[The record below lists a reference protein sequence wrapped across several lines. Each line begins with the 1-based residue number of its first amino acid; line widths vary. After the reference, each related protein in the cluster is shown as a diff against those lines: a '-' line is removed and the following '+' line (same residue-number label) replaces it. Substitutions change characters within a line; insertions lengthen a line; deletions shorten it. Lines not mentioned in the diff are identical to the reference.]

1 MPISRLDFDF
11 LIRLRRENCAYV
23 CWIFF
28 FGEGFDEIIV
38 ILTRSDLVET
48 FDQIMGLTLRYV
60 KGSIVSKARIFWMD
74 GVLWRIACSMN
85 YSNYSIIIK

>member
-60 KGSIVSKARIFWMD
+60 INEGFDRFESTNLLD
-74 GVLWRIACSMN
+74 GWCIMENCLFDELQ
-85 YSNYSIIIK
+85 

>member
-60 KGSIVSKARIFWMD
+60 INEGFESTNLLD
-74 GVLWRIACSMN
+74 GWCIMENCLFDELQ
-85 YSNYSIIIK
+85 

>member
-60 KGSIVSKARIFWMD
+60 INEGFEAPIFWMD